1 MKLFK
6 WYYVSLDPKNRE
18 VKWEPSVEIYSH
30 ASIILFYY
38 TNPKEKSYCIFEIMM
53 YVGMNLNLSLKII
66 WKAKTEVTLIFYWFL
81 TFQYIVIRHIYNY
94 EEKKLVNDLYTIEI
108 Y

>member
-1 MKLFK
+1 
-6 WYYVSLDPKNRE
+6 
-18 VKWEPSVEIYSH
+18 
-30 ASIILFYY
+30 
-38 TNPKEKSYCIFEIMM
+38 
-53 YVGMNLNLSLKII
+53 MNLNLSLKII